1 MEKELEL
8 FDVTIIGGGPVGLF
22 SAFYS
27 GMREMKTK
35 IIEFLP
41 FLGGKVPYF
50 YPDKV
55 IRDIGGI
62 HTITGDKL
70 TEQLIEQAKTF
81 NPTIVLNRQVEG
93 LERLS
98 NGNFIL
104 TDHQGNEHYTKT
116 VIIATGFGSLKSV
129 ELALPDAQQ
138 YTESNLHYFVR
149 DLEKFRDKRVVI
161 SGGGNSA
168 IDWANELEP
177 IAKSVTLLYRREDFS
192 GLESN
197 ITKMKNSSIRIL
209 TPYVID
215 QLNGNIG
222 RISSV
227 IVEHTESNKKQS
239 IELDDLIVNHGFV
252 IDLGGISDWG
262 MDMKDSAIK
271 VDGNMQTS
279 IPGIYA
285 VGDIAN
291 FPAKLPLIAGGFNE
305 GPIAINSA
313 NRHIAPNE
321 ELEKL
326 FSTNMELFDA

>member
-50 YPDKV
+50 YPDKI
-55 IRDIGGI
+55 IRDVGGI
-62 HTITGDKL
+62 HEITGDKL

-81 NPTIVLNRQVEG
+81 EPTIILDRQVEG

-104 TDHQGNEHYTKT
+104 TDHKGNEHYTKT

-129 ELALPDAQQ
+129 ELDLPNAPQ
-138 YTESNLHYFVR
+138 YADTNLHYFIR
-149 DLEKFRDKRVVI
+149 DLERFRDKRVVI

-177 IAKSVTLLYRREDFS
+177 IAKSVTLLYRREDFT
-192 GLESN
+192 GHESN
-197 ITKMKNSSIRIL
+197 ITKMRNSSINIL
-209 TPYVID
+209 TPYTID
-215 QLNGNIG
+215 QLNGNDD
-222 RISSV
+222 RISSI
-227 IVEHTESNKKQS
+227 IVQHTESTDKQS

-252 IDLGGISDWG
+252 IDLGAIFDWG
-262 MDMKDSAIK
+262 MTMVEGTIK
-271 VDGNMQTS
+271 VDGNMETS
-279 IPGIYA
+279 IPGIFA

-305 GPIAINSA
+305 GPIAVNSA
-313 NRHIAPNE
+313 NRHIAPNK

-326 FSTNMELFDA
+326 FSTNMDMFED

>member
-1 MEKELEL
+1 MEKELAL
-8 FDVTIIGGGPVGLF
+8 YDVTIIGGGPAGLF

-35 IIEFLP
+35 VIEFLP
-41 FLGGKVPYF
+41 FLGGKIPYF

-55 IRDIGGI
+55 IRDVGGI

-70 TEQLIEQAKTF
+70 TEQLVEQAKTF
-81 NPTIVLNRQVEG
+81 DPTIVLGSQVEG

-104 TDHQGNEHYTKT
+104 TDHKGNEHYTKT

-129 ELALPDAQQ
+129 ELDLPSAPK
-138 YTESNLHYFVR
+138 YTNSNLHYFVR
-149 DLEKFRDKRVVI
+149 DMEKFRGKRVVI

-177 IAKSVTLLYRREDFS
+177 IAKSVTLLYRRKKFS
-192 GLESN
+192 GHESN
-197 ITKMKNSSIRIL
+197 ITKMKNSSITIL

-215 QLNGNIG
+215 QLSGDET
-222 RISSV
+222 RISS
-227 IVEHTESNKKQS
+227 ITIQHTESDDYHS
-239 IELDDLIVNHGFV
+239 LELDDLIVNHGFV
-252 IDLGGISDWG
+252 IDLGGILGWG
-262 MDMKDSAIK
+262 LTMENSTIK
-271 VDGNMQTS
+271 VDGNMETN

-291 FPAKLPLIAGGFNE
+291 FSAKLPLIAGGFNE
-305 GPIAINSA
+305 GPIAVNSA
-313 NRHIAPNE
+313 NRHISPDK

-326 FSTNMELFDA
+326 FSTNMDLFED